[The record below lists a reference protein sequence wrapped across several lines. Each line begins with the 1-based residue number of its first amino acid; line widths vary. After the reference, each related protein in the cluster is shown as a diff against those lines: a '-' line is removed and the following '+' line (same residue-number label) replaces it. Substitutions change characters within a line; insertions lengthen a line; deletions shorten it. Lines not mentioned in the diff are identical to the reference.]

1 LASTRFVVEE
11 KYAGAQVAVLEN
23 EHLRVKVVPEKGSDI
38 VEIFHKKRNL
48 NLLYES
54 PIGFRR
60 FGSVSAPSMTADSS
74 FLDFYE
80 GGWQDI
86 VPNPGLVS
94 SNRGASWG
102 MHGESSLVPWR
113 AAVADKG
120 EDAHLDLSTSLMR
133 YPLRLEKTLTLAEGS
148 SVLRIDEVVKNLGE
162 QDIEFAWL
170 QHIVFGRP
178 IVGPGMA
185 VDMRAGSCTAGA
197 YKQTRLKSGVE
208 FEWPAAPATDGS
220 IVDMSKAPPSGSRYE
235 DNLYVTMKEP
245 WYAIRNTTFGLTVG
259 VSWDLKVFPSLWY
272 WLNNG
277 AIDYPWWGR
286 SYNLGLEPSSS
297 VTELGMQEYLGKGN
311 ALRLAEGESM
321 KLGLRYAVA
330 EGSSSVKRVDGE
342 GRMSLE

>member
-1 LASTRFVVEE
+1 MASTRIIVEE

-38 VEIFHKKRNL
+38 VEIFHKKQNL

-102 MHGESSLVPWR
+102 MHGESSLVPWK
-113 AAVADKG
+113 AAVADDG

-133 YPLRLEKTLTLAEGS
+133 YPLKLEKTLTLTEGS
-148 SVLRIDEVVKNLGE
+148 SVLKIDEVVRNLGE

-185 VDMRAGSCTAGA
+185 VDMRAGRRVPREPT
-197 YKQTRLKSGVE
+197 
-208 FEWPAAPATDGS
+208 
-220 IVDMSKAPPSGSRYE
+220 SRR
-235 DNLYVTMKEP
+235 
-245 WYAIRNTTFGLTVG
+245 A
-259 VSWDLKVFPSLWY
+259 
-272 WLNNG
+272 
-277 AIDYPWWGR
+277 
-286 SYNLGLEPSSS
+286 
-297 VTELGMQEYLGKGN
+297 
-311 ALRLAEGESM
+311 
-321 KLGLRYAVA
+321 
-330 EGSSSVKRVDGE
+330 
-342 GRMSLE
+342 